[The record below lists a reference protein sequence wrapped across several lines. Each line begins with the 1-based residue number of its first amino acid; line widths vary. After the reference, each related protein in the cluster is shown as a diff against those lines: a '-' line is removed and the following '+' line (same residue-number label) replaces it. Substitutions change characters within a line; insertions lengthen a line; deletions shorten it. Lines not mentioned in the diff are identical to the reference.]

1 MAIGVNMRR
10 RKRHNRK
17 RELIGDRMIQV
28 DMHGKSARDNLQK
41 LVDERITGMREL
53 SAKNL
58 EDELQRLKSSGFSD
72 NELRVIKGHKSF
84 MPSPSTHMSRVQSM

>member
-1 MAIGVNMRR
+1 M
-10 RKRHNRK
+10 
-17 RELIGDRMIQV
+17 LQV
-28 DMHGKSARDNLQK
+28 DMHGKNARDNLQK

-84 MPSPSTHMSRVQSM
+84 MPPPSTYVSRVQGMY

>member
-1 MAIGVNMRR
+1 MLQVN
-10 RKRHNRK
+10 
-17 RELIGDRMIQV
+17 
-28 DMHGKSARDNLQK
+28 MHGKNARDNLQK

-72 NELRVIKGHKSF
+72 NELRVIKGRKSF
-84 MPSPSTHMSRVQSM
+84 MPPPSTYVSRVQGMY